1 MSSKAGMAGGTT
13 EGIRWP
19 VLYDLLVLVLT
30 RGRDGAFREALLD
43 LADLAPEHH
52 VLDVGCGT
60 GSLAIA
66 ASRRLGPGSVFGTD
80 VSEPMLARARGKAR
94 RRGRNVAFRK
104 ADACDLPFET
114 DSFDRVLM
122 TTVLH
127 MVPPSRRADCIGEM
141 ARVLRPG
148 GRALIVDYGG
158 PLDERRSMAA
168 RHGRHGAFDLY
179 ELREAMTASGFASVK
194 AGPLGW
200 LDLHYLLATA
210 A

>member
-60 GSLAIA
+60 GSLAIS
-66 ASRRLGPGSVFGTD
+66 ASRRLGGGSVFGTD
-80 VSEPMLARARGKAR
+80 VSESMLARARGKAR

-127 MVPPSRRADCIGEM
+127 MVAPSRRADCIDEM
-141 ARVLRPG
+141 ARAEARRPG
-148 GRALIVDYGG
+148 AD
-158 PLDERRSMAA
+158 RRLWRAA
-168 RHGRHGAFDLY
+168 R
-179 ELREAMTASGFASVK
+179 
-194 AGPLGW
+194 
-200 LDLHYLLATA
+200 
-210 A
+210 